1 MAKNNTGL
9 MIGGIVGIVLAFVA
23 LIAITQLQNKADID
37 YEAYDLNSVIAA
49 DENTGG
55 LAENVDGDPDAP
67 VLLYEYGDYQCTA
80 CAPMNPYIN
89 ELLEEYDGKVAV
101 VFRTYIMSYHDN
113 GVAAA
118 SAANAAAIQGY
129 WKEYK
134 DLLYETQ
141 NDWYYA
147 EGDERQ
153 QMFEQY
159 FEQATDGKGD
169 LEQFRQDMGSKE
181 VAQKIKFD
189 SALSERVGLEW
200 TPSFYLDGELLDQ
213 RNITT
218 SEFLDLLREKI
229 DAKLAEL
236 GEE

>member
-9 MIGGIVGIVLAFVA
+9 MIGGIVGVVLAFVA

-189 SALSERVGLEW
+189 AALSERVGLEW

-218 SEFLDLLREKI
+218 SEFMDLLREKI

>member
-55 LAENVDGDPDAP
+55 LAENIDGDPEAP

-189 SALSERVGLEW
+189 AALSERVGLEW

-218 SEFLDLLREKI
+218 SEFMDLLREKI

>member
-23 LIAITQLQNKADID
+23 LVAITQLQNKADID

-55 LAENVDGDPDAP
+55 LTENVDGDPEAP

-189 SALSERVGLEW
+189 AALSERVGLEW
-200 TPSFYLDGELLDQ
+200 TPSFYLDGEPLDQ

-218 SEFLDLLREKI
+218 SEFMDLLREKI

>member
-9 MIGGIVGIVLAFVA
+9 MIGGVVGIVLAFVA
-23 LIAITQLQNKADID
+23 LIVITQLQNKADID
-37 YEAYDLNSVIAA
+37 YESYDLNSVIAA

-189 SALSERVGLEW
+189 AALSERVGLEW

-218 SEFLDLLREKI
+218 SEFMDLLREKI

>member
-37 YEAYDLNSVIAA
+37 YGAYDLNSVIAA

-80 CAPMNPYIN
+80 CAPMNPHIN

-113 GVAAA
+113 GMAAA

-159 FEQATDGKGD
+159 FEQVTDGKGD

-189 SALSERVGLEW
+189 AALSERVGLEW

-218 SEFLDLLREKI
+218 SEFMDLLREKI

>member
-9 MIGGIVGIVLAFVA
+9 MIGGVVGIVLAFVA

-189 SALSERVGLEW
+189 AALSERVGLEW

-218 SEFLDLLREKI
+218 SEFMDLLREKI

>member
-9 MIGGIVGIVLAFVA
+9 MVGGVVGIVLAFVA

-37 YEAYDLNSVIAA
+37 YDAYDLNSVIAA

-189 SALSERVGLEW
+189 AALSERVGLEW

-218 SEFLDLLREKI
+218 SEFMDLLREKI

-236 GEE
+236 REE

>member
-37 YEAYDLNSVIAA
+37 YDAYDLNSVIAA

-80 CAPMNPYIN
+80 CAPMNPHIN

-159 FEQATDGKGD
+159 LNKRRTARAIWSSSGRIWG
-169 LEQFRQDMGSKE
+169 
-181 VAQKIKFD
+181 
-189 SALSERVGLEW
+189 
-200 TPSFYLDGELLDQ
+200 
-213 RNITT
+213 
-218 SEFLDLLREKI
+218 
-229 DAKLAEL
+229 AKR
-236 GEE
+236 

>member
-37 YEAYDLNSVIAA
+37 YGAYDLNSVIAA

-80 CAPMNPYIN
+80 CAPMNPHIN

-159 FEQATDGKGD
+159 FDQATDGKGD

-189 SALSERVGLEW
+189 AALSERVGLEW

-218 SEFLDLLREKI
+218 SEFMDLLREKI

>member
-189 SALSERVGLEW
+189 VALSERVGLEW

-218 SEFLDLLREKI
+218 SEFMDLLREKI
-229 DAKLAEL
+229 DAKLSEL

>member
-9 MIGGIVGIVLAFVA
+9 MVGGIVGIVLAFVA
-23 LIAITQLQNKADID
+23 LIAVTQLQNKADID
-37 YEAYDLNSVIAA
+37 YDAYDLNSVIAA

-80 CAPMNPYIN
+80 CAPMNPHIN

-189 SALSERVGLEW
+189 AALSERVGLEW

-218 SEFLDLLREKI
+218 SEFMDLLREKI

>member
-37 YEAYDLNSVIAA
+37 YESYDLNSVIAA

-80 CAPMNPYIN
+80 CAPMNPHIN

-159 FEQATDGKGD
+159 FEQVTDGKGD

-189 SALSERVGLEW
+189 AALSERVGLEW

-218 SEFLDLLREKI
+218 SEFMDLLREKI

>member
-80 CAPMNPYIN
+80 CAPMNPHIN

-159 FEQATDGKGD
+159 FEQVTDGKGD

-189 SALSERVGLEW
+189 AALSERVGLEW

-218 SEFLDLLREKI
+218 SEFMDLLREKI

>member
-23 LIAITQLQNKADID
+23 LVAITQLQNKADID

-55 LAENVDGDPDAP
+55 LTENVDGDPEAP

-189 SALSERVGLEW
+189 AALSERVGLEW

-218 SEFLDLLREKI
+218 SEFMDLLREKI
-229 DAKLAEL
+229 DEKLAEL

>member
-80 CAPMNPYIN
+80 CAPMNPHIN

-153 QMFEQY
+153 QLFEQY

-189 SALSERVGLEW
+189 AALSERVGLEW

-218 SEFLDLLREKI
+218 SEFMDLLREKI
-229 DAKLAEL
+229 DAKLAAQER
-236 GEE
+236 G

>member
-55 LAENVDGDPDAP
+55 LAENVDGDPEAP

-80 CAPMNPYIN
+80 CAPMNPHIN

-189 SALSERVGLEW
+189 AALSERVGLEW

-218 SEFLDLLREKI
+218 SEFMDLLREKI

>member
-37 YEAYDLNSVIAA
+37 YDAYDLNSVIAA

-80 CAPMNPYIN
+80 CAPMNPHIN

-159 FEQATDGKGD
+159 FEQTTDGKGD

-189 SALSERVGLEW
+189 AALSERVGLEW

-218 SEFLDLLREKI
+218 SEFMDLLREKI

>member
-23 LIAITQLQNKADID
+23 LVAITQLQNKADVD

-80 CAPMNPYIN
+80 CAPMNPHIN

-169 LEQFRQDMGSKE
+169 LGRFRQDMGSKE

-189 SALSERVGLEW
+189 AALSERVGLEW

-218 SEFLDLLREKI
+218 SEFMDLLREKI

>member
-37 YEAYDLNSVIAA
+37 YDAYDLNSVIVA

-80 CAPMNPYIN
+80 CAPMNPHIN

-159 FEQATDGKGD
+159 FEQVTDGKGD

-189 SALSERVGLEW
+189 AALSERIGLEW

-218 SEFLDLLREKI
+218 SEFMDLLREKI

>member
-37 YEAYDLNSVIAA
+37 YDAYNLNSVIAA

-189 SALSERVGLEW
+189 AALSERVGLEW

-218 SEFLDLLREKI
+218 SEFMDLLREKI

>member
-37 YEAYDLNSVIAA
+37 YDAYDLNSVIAA

-189 SALSERVGLEW
+189 AALSERVGLEW

-218 SEFLDLLREKI
+218 SEFMDLLREKI

>member
-9 MIGGIVGIVLAFVA
+9 MIGGVVGIVLAFVA

-37 YEAYDLNSVIAA
+37 YDAYDLNSVIAA

-159 FEQATDGKGD
+159 FEQVTDGKGD
-169 LEQFRQDMGSKE
+169 LERFRQDMGSKE

-189 SALSERVGLEW
+189 AALSERVGLEW

-218 SEFLDLLREKI
+218 SEFMDLLREKI

>member
-37 YEAYDLNSVIAA
+37 YDAYDLNSVIVA

-55 LAENVDGDPDAP
+55 LAENVDGDPEAP

-147 EGDERQ
+147 ESDERQ

-189 SALSERVGLEW
+189 AALSERVGLEW

-218 SEFLDLLREKI
+218 SEFMDLLREKI

>member
-169 LEQFRQDMGSKE
+169 LEQFRQDIGSKE

-189 SALSERVGLEW
+189 AALSERVGLEW

-218 SEFLDLLREKI
+218 SEFMDLLREKI

>member
-37 YEAYDLNSVIAA
+37 YGAYDLNSVIAA

-80 CAPMNPYIN
+80 CAPMNPHIN

-189 SALSERVGLEW
+189 AALSERVGLEW

-218 SEFLDLLREKI
+218 SEFMDLLREKI

>member
-37 YEAYDLNSVIAA
+37 YDAYDLNSVIAA

-55 LAENVDGDPDAP
+55 LAENIDGDPEAP

-181 VAQKIKFD
+181 VAQRIKFD
-189 SALSERVGLEW
+189 AALSERVGLEW

-218 SEFLDLLREKI
+218 SEFMDLLREKI

>member
-37 YEAYDLNSVIAA
+37 YDAYDLNSVIAA

-55 LAENVDGDPDAP
+55 LAENVDGDPEAP

-89 ELLEEYDGKVAV
+89 ELLEEYGGKVAV

-153 QMFEQY
+153 QLFEQY

-189 SALSERVGLEW
+189 AALSERVGLEW

-218 SEFLDLLREKI
+218 SEFMDLLREKI

>member
-55 LAENVDGDPDAP
+55 LAENIDGDPDAP

-80 CAPMNPYIN
+80 CAPMNPHIN

-189 SALSERVGLEW
+189 AALSERVGLEW

-218 SEFLDLLREKI
+218 SEFMDLLREKI

>member
-23 LIAITQLQNKADID
+23 LIAITQLQNKSDID

-55 LAENVDGDPDAP
+55 LAENVDGDPEAP

-159 FEQATDGKGD
+159 FEQATGGKGD

-189 SALSERVGLEW
+189 AALSERVGLEW

-218 SEFLDLLREKI
+218 SEFMDLLREKI

>member
-189 SALSERVGLEW
+189 AALSERVGLEW

-218 SEFLDLLREKI
+218 SEFMDLLREKI

>member
-80 CAPMNPYIN
+80 CAPMNPHIN

-189 SALSERVGLEW
+189 AALSERVGLEW

-218 SEFLDLLREKI
+218 SEFMDLLREKI

-236 GEE
+236 EEE

>member
-9 MIGGIVGIVLAFVA
+9 MVGGIVGIVLAFVA

-55 LAENVDGDPDAP
+55 LAENVDGDPEAP

-80 CAPMNPYIN
+80 CAPMNPHIN

-189 SALSERVGLEW
+189 AALSERVGLEW

-218 SEFLDLLREKI
+218 SEFMDLLREKI
-229 DAKLAEL
+229 DAKLAAQER
-236 GEE
+236 G